1 MSRREPSKLEALLSI
16 LALLLVVYPD
26 AFHPRV
32 WWYLAMRGSRE
43 GARRLG
49 QIAILAEQHYRQ
61 EVA

>member
-1 MSRREPSKLEALLSI
+1 MSRPEPSKLETVLSLLMF
-16 LALLLVVYPD
+16 LMVVYPD

-49 QIAILAEQHYRQ
+49 QVAILAEQHYRK
-61 EVA
+61 AGA